1 MQLVKKPYTTETD
14 ENLMREVIKGD
25 NRAFSEIYDR
35 WSKPMLNYFYKM
47 LWQDREKAEDF
58 MQEIFTKIIHKPQ
71 LYNPSRAFKTWI
83 YSVAN
88 NMCKNEYRRAEV
100 RKGTSNS
107 LHDNIIV
114 HDSSAPDKEHDKN
127 IFNDRLKEELELLSE
142 NHKKTFILRFKHD
155 LIIKDIS
162 EILETSEGTVKS
174 RIFYTLKK
182 LGKNLKEFSPV
193 AKTIMVGMCLI
204 ELAQYII

>member
-1 MQLVKKPYTTETD
+1 
-14 ENLMREVIKGD
+14 
-25 NRAFSEIYDR
+25 
-35 WSKPMLNYFYKM
+35 
-47 LWQDREKAEDF
+47 
-58 MQEIFTKIIHKPQ
+58 
-71 LYNPSRAFKTWI
+71 
-83 YSVAN
+83 
-88 NMCKNEYRRAEV
+88 MCKNEYRRAEV

-155 LIIKDIS
+155 LSIKDIA

>member
-1 MQLVKKPYTTETD
+1 MQLVKKPYTAETD
-14 ENLMREVIKGD
+14 ENLMKEVIKGD
-25 NRAFSEIYDR
+25 SRAFSEIYDR

-58 MQEIFTKIIHKPQ
+58 M
-71 LYNPSRAFKTWI
+71 
-83 YSVAN
+83 
-88 NMCKNEYRRAEV
+88 
-100 RKGTSNS
+100 
-107 LHDNIIV
+107 
-114 HDSSAPDKEHDKN
+114 HDKN

-155 LIIKDIS
+155 LSIKDIA

-182 LGKNLKEFSPV
+182 LGENLKEFSPV

-204 ELAQYII
+204 ELARYII